1 MCLTVLTKRDRA
13 IIKNIERFR
22 VMDRDSIAQLHFSNL
37 TNPHKSCN
45 NVLLRLVREGHIQR
59 STHFQP
65 YVYMSVESQIKKS
78 SQKIQHYL
86 AILETYKEIIKCG
99 VVEEFVVEPRYGNK
113 GTVEP
118 DIFLKFRG
126 TPFFIEVQRTVYSD
140 KQINEKIDRYIN
152 LYNENVFEKFPHLL
166 IITDTQYPINT
177 KQPFKIF
184 QSTSFVEF
192 LNSLKPNK
200 AAVSHPQSKIK
211 IQI

>member
-1 MCLTVLTKRDRA
+1 MLTKRDRG

-22 VMDRDSIAQLHFSNL
+22 VMDRDSIAQLHFNNLSN
-37 TNPHKSCN
+37 PQKACN

-65 YVYMSVESQIKKS
+65 YVYMSAESQIKKS

-86 AILETYKEIIKCG
+86 ALLETYKEIIKSG
-99 VVEEFVVEPRYGNK
+99 IAEEFLIEPRYGNK

-126 TPFFIEVQRTVYSD
+126 TNFFIEVQRTIYSD
-140 KQINEKIDRYIN
+140 KQMNDKIDRYIN
-152 LYNENVFEKFPHLL
+152 LYNQNVFDKFPHIL
-166 IITDTQYPINT
+166 IITDTQYPINN
-177 KQPFKIF
+177 KLPFKIF
-184 QSTSFVEF
+184 QAPSFVDF
-192 LNSLKPNK
+192 LNSLKPK
-200 AAVSHPQSKIK
+200 KPATSHPQSQIK